1 VRLTAAIVVTRALLA
16 CQRMPGSPPPGP
28 SPKGYGCHHGVVD
41 TVSAK
46 AKLRNAGDHLARV
59 EELIETTLT
68 AQQNQAT
75 LGSRFDAARGR
86 HSVFVTAAP
95 DLGEFSENLGLG
107 VGDVVNNLRGA
118 LDHAAW
124 QLAWRHF
131 NGVPPNP
138 KGVYFPICRTGTVCR
153 DPGYFAPADWTALHE
168 WQPCKGGNSRPDN
181 YGGDYVHQLEL
192 LADLNNADKHQTLTE
207 IVLAPHQ
214 LTIMPRISFGL
225 GDVERPDFI
234 HRWGLGTEVLRVR
247 APSWPRE
254 GQATIG
260 SVRPIALLPGRRTAV
275 PTLRRLHRYV
285 ADVLGIV
292 DTL

>member
-1 VRLTAAIVVTRALLA
+1 MA
-16 CQRMPGSPPPGP
+16 
-28 SPKGYGCHHGVVD
+28 
-41 TVSAK
+41 SAN

-59 EELIETTLT
+59 EDLIETTLN
-68 AQQNQAT
+68 APQNQAT

-86 HSVFVTAAP
+86 HSVFVAAAP
-95 DLGEFSENLGLG
+95 DLDEFSENLGLG

-124 QLAWRHF
+124 QLALRLF

-138 KGVYFPICRTGTVCR
+138 REVYFPICKTGTVCR
-153 DPGYFAPADWTALHE
+153 NPIYLAPGDWTALHE
-168 WQPCKGGNSRPDN
+168 WQPCRGGNGRPDS
-181 YGGDYVHQLEL
+181 YSGHYIHQLEL

-207 IVLAPHQ
+207 VVLAPHQ
-214 LTIMPRISFGL
+214 MTIMPPISFGL

-254 GQATIG
+254 GQANIG
-260 SVRPIALLPGRRTAV
+260 SARPTVLLAGRRTPV
-275 PTLRRLHRYV
+275 PTLRRLHQYV

-292 DTL
+292 ETL